1 LTTATIPESGKSNP
15 KKVFDSRDSAIANL
29 GDLFCAIAVF
39 FSLQMADFPVVM
51 WRLLRTF
58 ILSVGSISVPK
69 RRIWAQIAE

>member
-39 FSLQMADFPVVM
+39 FSLQMAD
-51 WRLLRTF
+51 LYY
-58 ILSVGSISVPK
+58 LSVPSAFQNVGFGLKLLNESV
-69 RRIWAQIAE
+69 QL